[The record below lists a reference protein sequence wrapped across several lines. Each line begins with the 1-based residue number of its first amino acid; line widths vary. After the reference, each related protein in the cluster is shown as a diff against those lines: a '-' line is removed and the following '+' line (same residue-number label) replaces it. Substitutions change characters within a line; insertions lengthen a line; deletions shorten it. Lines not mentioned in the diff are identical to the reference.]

1 MLLVFD
7 WVLLDWLKLEWKFW
21 DVEEEKEFESET
33 KYLLD
38 TLKRVFLVTR
48 LLTVNRFG
56 FIELDGKRI
65 SKETITE
72 LRKIQ
77 KHNILKKELLEIPDI
92 LGIRIPMGLKDI
104 DKIWTAEYN
113 DEKIRILLT
122 SPNGDGSNLTKPKTN
137 KTEKNQ

>member
-1 MLLVFD
+1 M
-7 WVLLDWLKLEWKFW
+7 
-21 DVEEEKEFESET
+21 EEEKEFESET

-104 DKIWTAEYN
+104 DKI
-113 DEKIRILLT
+113 
-122 SPNGDGSNLTKPKTN
+122 
-137 KTEKNQ
+137 